1 MTRHRLVAVLFC
13 SVAAL
18 ALAGLH
24 PQSPTITE
32 VAPNPVSTSPSAQ
45 AITVTGR
52 DFADRLSLSV
62 TGPDGGIRAY
72 PDNSVTTRR
81 ESSFQ
86 AQIFFTAPGAY
97 RLVVTNPDGQASA
110 PFVVNARNAATA
122 PSVTGLRPLPL
133 SKSTSPQTITVEGSR
148 FVAGLSVMVTDPA
161 GNVQTIQPS
170 AIPQVEPD
178 HFPVAVTL
186 ELTGDYGLV
195 VTNPSGQTSNTFAF
209 HVDQRQ

>member
-1 MTRHRLVAVLFC
+1 MTRHRLVALMAC

-24 PQSPTITE
+24 RQSPTITE
-32 VAPNPVSTSPSAQ
+32 VAPNPASTSTAAQ
-45 AITVTGR
+45 SVTVTGR

-86 AQIFFTAPGAY
+86 AMIFLTTPGAY
-97 RLVVTNPDGQASA
+97 RLVVTNPDGQVSA
-110 PFVVNARNAATA
+110 PFVLNARNQATA
-122 PSVTGLRPLPL
+122 PSVTGLKPLPL
-133 SKSTSPQTITVEGSR
+133 SKSTSPQTITVEGAR

-170 AIPQVEPD
+170 GIPQVEPD
-178 HFPVAVTL
+178 HFPVSVTL

-195 VTNPSGQTSNTFAF
+195 VVNPNGQTSNTFAF
-209 HVDQRQ
+209 RVDQR